1 MKKITLLA
9 SAMTV
14 AVAAWAQVA
23 EPTAIWAKN
32 FTDSKESGT
41 SQGSGIAL
49 ASDGGVYTVGGFG
62 TKTAADQI
70 MWGDEAVAP
79 GTECLSSS
87 SSGNQTFMLS
97 KIDVEG
103 NMDWRVYT
111 ENAEVSSNES
121 WVAGT
126 PDGVVAFFNIRHAN
140 SMGDKDI
147 VFVDGNDNR
156 YTYNW
161 TLGEASAS
169 RYFTGIVM
177 KVLNDGTLDWFK
189 PIVMNHDGQP
199 NATTYKDI
207 TSQGIYCYAVDVDAQ
222 GNIYVGGNMRTTM
235 TIANGDDNV
244 VIEPHNVD
252 GWDGDSQKSV
262 GNLFILKLDGN
273 GNYLGHIVTGGQA
286 KYESIR
292 GIKVGNNN
300 LYFFGLLTGNEE
312 QGTVTLG
319 GKEITTLN
327 ANGGIIAGCIDT
339 DLQNAKWL
347 SYFNNTKTGG
357 VLQTPGLRVYNNRM
371 WIMGKTNM
379 QGLHAGEKVLSA
391 EHTRD
396 AMLLKLDASSGEL
409 VDGHMKLTN
418 QAGYFDCF
426 EDEDGYVYVAG
437 HVLVKPVTLE
447 KFDINNLDEPENTWE
462 LANNSSDT
470 QGIAINND
478 GILYAMFR
486 SNAALTFINSDVTI
500 AKPSKFSCVVSA
512 FQMPVKELPTAIS
525 SVNAEKTLKAV
536 RYFNATGI
544 ESATPHPGF
553 NIMVKHYSDGSRE
566 VVKIMR

>member
-1 MKKITLLA
+1 
-9 SAMTV
+9 
-14 AVAAWAQVA
+14 
-23 EPTAIWAKN
+23 
-32 FTDSKESGT
+32 
-41 SQGSGIAL
+41 
-49 ASDGGVYTVGGFG
+49 
-62 TKTAADQI
+62 
-70 MWGDEAVAP
+70 
-79 GTECLSSS
+79 
-87 SSGNQTFMLS
+87 MLS

-327 ANGGIIAGCIDT
+327 ANGGIITGCIDT

-379 QGLHAGEKVLSA
+379 QGLQAGEKVLSA

-447 KFDINNLDEPENTWE
+447 KFDISNLDEPENTWE

-500 AKPSKFSCVVSA
+500 AKPSKYSCVVSA

-525 SVNAEKTLKAV
+525 SVNAEKSLKAV

>member
-32 FTDSKESGT
+32 FTDSQKSGT
-41 SQGSGIAL
+41 SQGSSIAL

-62 TKTAADQI
+62 TTTADDQI
-70 MWGDEAVAP
+70 MWGAEAVAP
-79 GTECLSSS
+79 GTECLSTS

-161 TLGEASAS
+161 TLGEAGAS

-292 GIKVGNNN
+292 DIKVGNNN

-379 QGLHAGEKVLSA
+379 QGLQAGEKVLSA